1 MQVKKT
7 RNLTLTTLAQV
18 HIQERQTICF
28 FSVFSVSKYKA
39 VCHCF
44 FFLHFLELKSLSY
57 LSHNRNMDKWVLGEE
72 KAILKNLDVKK
83 KTQTKILVDFVAGK
97 QQVSK

>member
-1 MQVKKT
+1 
-7 RNLTLTTLAQV
+7 
-18 HIQERQTICF
+18 
-28 FSVFSVSKYKA
+28 
-39 VCHCF
+39 
-44 FFLHFLELKSLSY
+44 
-57 LSHNRNMDKWVLGEE
+57 MDKWVLGEE